1 MDEKTNAE
9 KIIFAVL
16 DVLLI
21 MGAILGV
28 LTIDRGRW
36 ITSIPAFY
44 ESPGLPLDS
53 SASAQEAP
61 VGIGVEGDEKLIP
74 QTGTGC
80 LSRSQLM
87 DSRWYEAYLLLG
99 NYQKAVIEVGGSRAN
114 FVVLT
119 ACDK

>member
-9 KIIFAVL
+9 KIIFSIL

-44 ESPGLPLDS
+44 ESPGLPLEGS
-53 SASAQEAP
+53 VSASVAP
-61 VGIGVEGDEKLIP
+61 TGPGTGSDEKFIP

-80 LSRSQLM
+80 LTRSQLM
-87 DSRWYEAYLLLG
+87 GSRWYEAYLLLG
-99 NYQKAVIEVGGSRAN
+99 SYQKAVTEIGGSRAN
-114 FVVLT
+114 PVALM
-119 ACDK
+119 ACE